1 MSVVT
6 IMSTEETALMGTL
19 SIWSGKRREMLV
31 MARGGHSL
39 GLLAPLLR
47 WLVGFLLLCSSV
59 WSLNLDASSPTV
71 YSGPNGSYFGFAL
84 DFYRDSKGSMNV
96 VVGAP
101 QANSSQAGVMEAGA
115 VYLCPWAPG
124 GSACT
129 PIPFD
134 TKGDEVEQLHSVV
147 LKTFKTKQW
156 FGASV
161 STWKDTIVACAP
173 LQHWNAI
180 SGQEEA
186 TKTPTGS
193 CFLATSGLQRFV
205 EFSPCR
211 KIQMESFYK
220 LVRYGNDH
228 RYCEVGFSSAI
239 SESGRLLLGAPG
251 GHYFGGLIYS
261 SNLSTI
267 LANAP
272 LKHTLLWSL
281 NELQLTDFT
290 ALYYDEYRGYSV
302 AFGEFNEDPES
313 PEYVVGVPNKS
324 LTKGAVQIFTFK
336 HAFRLLR
343 SLPSEQVASYFGHTV
358 AVADINGDG
367 KDDILVGAPLFMER
381 HSDRKLYEVGRVY
394 LYLQQKTPT
403 AYSTPWQRLTGT
415 DVYGRFGM
423 AIASLGDIDQDGC
436 TDIAIGA
443 PFAGQD
449 GGGRVY
455 IYRGHREGLSSSPSQ
470 ILESPFSGPA
480 GFGFAIRGAV
490 DIDANGYPDVLVG
503 AFRASKV
510 TVYRAQPVM
519 FLKAQMVLP
528 GALNPEEKSCTV
540 AGVQVNCFTIQIC
553 AEVSAKRIP
562 QKVDLNAELQLDRM
576 KQKYGRRVLLQQTS
590 QSSQTFLL
598 KLSRAKP
605 KTCQDVDAYLRDE
618 ADFKDKLSPIVVS
631 FNFSLASASADGEMQ
646 PVLSGQTMVQDQT
659 RIIVDCG
666 EDNICIPDLRLSAH
680 TNEGSLLIGAENVLL
695 LQTTAMNSGEG
706 AYEAE
711 LVVELPHGTYFQT
724 ANSDGQKLICN
735 TRKENETRLV
745 ACEIGNPMKSNTM
758 IQVDVELSVSQ
769 LEEASDNITL
779 MLQLRSKNSNNPN
792 SAVEQLQVPVKVAAR
807 MELLG
812 RSAPDV
818 VVVPLAFGDYKNTS
832 KDIND
837 YGPRVEHVYQLQNA
851 GPSTVSGAELL
862 VDFPSHFREGF
873 LLYIARVSTEGNIAC
888 SPTNDTNPLKLKVQ
902 EPTTAPS
909 YNTTAQPRRLRERRD
924 VNSAAPQEPIVVNC
938 SSQDCAVICCQVGTL
953 EKGQG
958 AMVTIHAV
966 LWLQTFLEHPMKEQ
980 LLIQS
985 QARFNTSGMPYRI
998 QPEVLPSGSSLTK
1011 TLVEWVDPAA
1021 ERDIPVW
1028 WIIAAIVVGLFLLA
1042 IFIIVLWK
1050 TGFFKRK
1057 RPPTEE
1063 EEQLSQ

>member
-1 MSVVT
+1 
-6 IMSTEETALMGTL
+6 
-19 SIWSGKRREMLV
+19 MLV
-31 MARGGHSL
+31 MAGGGHSL
-39 GLLAPLLR
+39 GLLASPLR
-47 WLVGFLLLCSSV
+47 CLVGFLLLCSSV
-59 WSLNLDASSPTV
+59 WTLNLDASSPTV

-84 DFYRDSKGSMNV
+84 DFYRDSKGSMHV

-101 QANSSQAGVMEAGA
+101 QANTSQTGVTEAGA
-115 VYLCPWAPG
+115 VYLCPWAPS

-147 LKTFKTKQW
+147 VKTFKTKQW

-180 SGQEEA
+180 SGREEA
-186 TKTPTGS
+186 TKTPVGS

-211 KIQMESFYK
+211 NIKMESFYK
-220 LVRYGNDH
+220 WTRYANDH

-239 SESGRLLLGAPG
+239 SDSGRLLLGAPG
-251 GHYFGGLIYS
+251 GHYFGG
-261 SNLSTI
+261 
-267 LANAP
+267 
-272 LKHTLLWSL
+272 
-281 NELQLTDFT
+281 
-290 ALYYDEYRGYSV
+290 YSV
-302 AFGEFNEDPES
+302 AFGEFNEDSES

-336 HAFRLLR
+336 HSFLLLR

-423 AIASLGDIDQDGC
+423 AIASLGDVDQDGG

-455 IYRGHREGLSSSPSQ
+455 IYQGHHEGLSSSPTQ

-480 GFGFAIRGAV
+480 GFGFAIRGAL

-519 FLKAQMVLP
+519 FLKAQIDLP
-528 GALNPEEKSCTV
+528 GVLNPEEKSCMV
-540 AGVQVNCFTIQIC
+540 AGVQVKCFTIQIC
-553 AEVSAKRIP
+553 VEVSAKRIP
-562 QKVDLNAELQLDRM
+562 QKVDLNADLQLDRV

-590 QSSQTFLL
+590 QSSRTFPL
-598 KLSRAKP
+598 KLSREKP
-605 KTCQDVDAYLRDE
+605 QTCQGVDAYLRDE

-631 FNFSLASASADGEMQ
+631 FNFSLATSSADGEMQ

-666 EDNICIPDLRLSAH
+666 EDNVCIPDLRLSAH

-745 ACEIGNPMKSNTM
+745 ACEIGNPMKSNTT

-851 GPSTVSGAELL
+851 GPSTVSGAKLL
-862 VDFPSHFREGF
+862 VDFPTHFREGF

-888 SPTNDTNPLKLKVQ
+888 SPTNNTNPLKLKVL

-909 YNTTAQPRRLRERRD
+909 YNITAQPQRLRERRD
-924 VNSAAPQEPIVVNC
+924 VNSAALQEPIVVNC
-938 SSQDCAVICCQVGTL
+938 SSQDCALICCQVGTL

-966 LWLQTFLEHPMKEQ
+966 LWLQTFQEHPMKEQ

-998 QPEVLPSGSSLTK
+998 QPKVLPSGSSLTK

-1028 WIIAAIVVGLFLLA
+1028 WIIAAIVAGLFLLA
-1042 IFIIVLWK
+1042 IFIFVLWK

>member
-1 MSVVT
+1 
-6 IMSTEETALMGTL
+6 
-19 SIWSGKRREMLV
+19 MLV

-47 WLVGFLLLCSSV
+47 CLVGFLLLCSSV
-59 WSLNLDASSPTV
+59 WTLNLDASSPTV

-101 QANSSQAGVMEAGA
+101 QANSSQTGVTEAGA

-124 GSACT
+124 GSACA
-129 PIPFD
+129 PIQFD

-147 LKTFKTKQW
+147 VKTFKTKQW

-211 KIQMESFYK
+211 NIQMESVYK
-220 LVRYGNDH
+220 LTRYGECNMQVAGNYCLL
-228 RYCEVGFSSAI
+228 RYMDWLFCV
-239 SESGRLLLGAPG
+239 
-251 GHYFGGLIYS
+251 
-261 SNLSTI
+261 
-267 LANAP
+267 
-272 LKHTLLWSL
+272 
-281 NELQLTDFT
+281 
-290 ALYYDEYRGYSV
+290 V
-302 AFGEFNEDPES
+302 AFTITGCQDYYCCCCCNIKVGDAHCFS
-313 PEYVVGVPNKS
+313 PSY
-324 LTKGAVQIFTFK
+324 
-336 HAFRLLR
+336 LL
-343 SLPSEQVASYFGHTV
+343 QVASYFGHTV

-403 AYSTPWQRLTGT
+403 AYITPWQRLTGT

-455 IYRGHREGLSSSPSQ
+455 IYRGHREGLSSLPTQ
-470 ILESPFSGPA
+470 ILENPFSGPA

-490 DIDANGYPDVLVG
+490 DIDANGYPGNMSTTTPESATTGPNGQGSLYLKQYNKRVCL
-503 AFRASKV
+503 
-510 TVYRAQPVM
+510 TLP
-519 FLKAQMVLP
+519 FLALDHHPLCLLSANSLP
-528 GALNPEEKSCTV
+528 T
-540 AGVQVNCFTIQIC
+540 TILL
-553 AEVSAKRIP
+553 
-562 QKVDLNAELQLDRM
+562 DLNAELQLDRM
-576 KQKYGRRVLLQQTS
+576 KQKYGRRVFLQQTS

-598 KLSRAKP
+598 ELSREKP
-605 KTCQDVDAYLRDE
+605 KTCQDVDAYLRE
-618 ADFKDKLSPIVVS
+618 EGDFKDKLSPIVVS
-631 FNFSLASASADGEMQ
+631 FNFSLASASADGEMK

-724 ANSDGQKLICN
+724 ANSDGQVRPF
-735 TRKENETRLV
+735 TRSWSTL
-745 ACEIGNPMKSNTM
+745 
-758 IQVDVELSVSQ
+758 LSYSCWESVYVQLLTQSQ
-769 LEEASDNITL
+769 L
-779 MLQLRSKNSNNPN
+779 RF
-792 SAVEQLQVPVKVAAR
+792 
-807 MELLG
+807 G
-812 RSAPDV
+812 RQP
-818 VVVPLAFGDYKNTS
+818 
-832 KDIND
+832 
-837 YGPRVEHVYQLQNA
+837 
-851 GPSTVSGAELL
+851 
-862 VDFPSHFREGF
+862 
-873 LLYIARVSTEGNIAC
+873 EGN
-888 SPTNDTNPLKLKVQ
+888 LK
-902 EPTTAPS
+902 E
-909 YNTTAQPRRLRERRD
+909 
-924 VNSAAPQEPIVVNC
+924 
-938 SSQDCAVICCQVGTL
+938 
-953 EKGQG
+953 
-958 AMVTIHAV
+958 
-966 LWLQTFLEHPMKEQ
+966 
-980 LLIQS
+980 
-985 QARFNTSGMPYRI
+985 
-998 QPEVLPSGSSLTK
+998 
-1011 TLVEWVDPAA
+1011 
-1021 ERDIPVW
+1021 
-1028 WIIAAIVVGLFLLA
+1028 
-1042 IFIIVLWK
+1042 
-1050 TGFFKRK
+1050 
-1057 RPPTEE
+1057 
-1063 EEQLSQ
+1063 